1 MTLHIT
7 EFEGGAALSEFRIQ
21 QLLPKLR
28 QVHDRITGLQARFVH
43 LAAWEH
49 PPAPAEQQRLAALL
63 TYGEPYGGGREGELF
78 IVTPR
83 LGTVSPWASKATDIA
98 HNCGLGVRRVE
109 RAVEYRLQLK
119 SPLLGQAALSAD
131 QRQAIAAL
139 LHDRMTESV
148 VADRAAAQRLFTEL
162 EPAPMES
169 VDVLG
174 DGRGALERANAQFG
188 LALADDEID
197 YLLAAFRGLGRNPT
211 DVELMMFAQANSEH
225 CRHKIFNA
233 SFTIDGVPQDKSLFA
248 MIRHTHQTNPQHTVV
263 AYSDNAAVMEG
274 SRVESFRPDRGDAP
288 APYRRQEAQHHVLMK
303 VETHNHPTAI
313 SPFPG
318 ASTGAGGEIRDEG
331 ATGRGARPKAG
342 LTGFSVSRLWDSP
355 NGRPAHIASP
365 LQIMTEGPLGGAAFN
380 NEFGRPNL
388 GGYFREYEQTVAGV
402 VRGYHKPIMIAGG
415 LGAIDAGQ
423 THKIPF
429 PAGTLLVQLGG
440 PGMRIGMGG
449 GAASSMATGAN
460 AADLDFDSV
469 QRGNPEIERRAQE
482 VINHCW
488 SLGEDNPVLAIHD
501 VGAGGLSNAF
511 PELTNDAGRGARFD
525 LRRIPL
531 EESGLAPKEI
541 WCNESQERYVL
552 AIAPESLE
560 RFRAFCERERCPFAV
575 VGVATEERQLLVGEG
590 LLGDADAV
598 EPLTPTLSPEGRG
611 SQERSAVRP
620 ASPER
625 SAVMAGNPNLPLPL
639 AGEGR
644 GEGLT
649 AVDMPMDVLLGK
661 PPKMHR
667 DVKTIRR
674 EVPPIELTGVDL
686 QDAVIKVL
694 SHPTVASKRFLITI
708 GDRTVGGLSHR
719 DQMVGPWQVPVAD
732 CAVTLADYRG
742 FAGEAMAMGER
753 APLAATNAAASG
765 RMAVAEAITNLLAAP
780 IELPRV
786 KLSANWMAAC
796 GEPGEDAALYETVKA
811 VGMELCPALGIS
823 IPVGK
828 DSLSMRTQWQEDG
841 QRKQVTAPVSLVV
854 SAFATLA
861 DVRPTLT
868 PQLEATEDTTLVLVD
883 LGKGRHRMGGSILAQ
898 VLEQA
903 GGEVPDLDD
912 PQDLVRLVDAVNA
925 LRAQGRLLAYHD
937 RSDGGLFAA
946 ACEMAFAGHVGVS
959 LNVDLLVTEG
969 DGIADSR
976 AEYGDAKNWASQV
989 SARREELTLKA
1000 LFNEELGVLLQVR
1013 TAERDEV
1020 VKVLREHGLSRFSHF
1035 VGKTRPAASAIEV
1048 GKGEVQVWR
1057 DTKPVF
1063 SARLA
1068 DLHQVWDSVSW
1079 KICQQRDNPACAD
1092 QEHAAAGDPADHGLR
1107 FAPSFDPSEDVAA
1120 PYLNLARPRV
1130 AILREQG
1137 VNSQVEMAYC
1147 FDTAGFEAVDVH
1159 MTDLQ
1164 AGRASLGDFKGFVAC
1179 GGFSYG
1185 DTLGA
1190 GIGWA
1195 RSITFNPRL
1204 AEQFQAF
1211 FGRRDTFALG
1221 VCNGCQML
1229 AELADIIPGAQA
1241 WPRFTTNRSERYEA
1255 RLSQVEVL
1263 PSPSLFFDG
1272 MAGSR
1277 LPIVVAHGEGYAN
1290 FAQRGDAAKVLPAMR
1305 FIDHHGQPTE
1315 VYPFNPNGSPGGLT
1329 AVTTADGRFTAMM
1342 PHAERVFRNVQMSW
1356 TGGDISASSPWLR
1369 IWRNARKW
1377 VG

>member
-7 EFEGGAALSEFRIQ
+7 EFEGGRALSDFRVQ
-21 QLLPKLR
+21 QLLPRLR
-28 QVHDRITGLQARFVH
+28 AVDDRIQALSARFVH
-43 LAAWEH
+43 LAAWEQ
-49 PPAPAEQQRLAALL
+49 APDDAALGRLAALL
-63 TYGEPYGGGREGELF
+63 TYGEAFDGPADGELVV
-78 IVTPR
+78 ITPR
-83 LGTVSPWASKATDIA
+83 LGTVSSWASKASDIA
-98 HNCGLGVRRVE
+98 HNCGIAVKRLERIVE
-109 RAVEYRLQLK
+109 VRLQLK
-119 SPLLGQAALSAD
+119 GGLLSRGKATLEPAA
-131 QRQAIAAL
+131 RAAVAQL

-148 VADRAAAQRLFTEL
+148 LFERAGARALFSELPAQPMDRI
-162 EPAPMES
+162 
-169 VDVLG
+169 DVLG
-174 DGRGALERANAQFG
+174 GGRTALQEANTRFG

-197 YLLAAFRGLGRNPT
+197 YLVAAFRQLARNPS

-233 SFTIDGVPQDKSLFA
+233 QFTIDGVPQDKSLFG
-248 MIRHTHQTNPQHTVV
+248 MIRNTHQCNPQHTVV

-274 SRVESFRPDRGDAP
+274 SDVELFVP
-288 APYRRQEAQHHVLMK
+288 AADGGASPGAYQRRAATQHVLMK

-318 ASTGAGGEIRDEG
+318 AATGAGGEIRDEG

-342 LTGFSVSRLWDSP
+342 LTGFSVSRLWDAP
-355 NGRPAHIASP
+355 NGRPEHIASA

-388 GGYFREYEQTVAGV
+388 LGYFREYEQTVDGV

-415 LGAIDAGQ
+415 LGSIDAGL
-423 THKIPF
+423 THKIAF

-449 GAASSMATGAN
+449 GAASSMATGTN
-460 AADLDFDSV
+460 AAELDFDSV

-488 SLGEDNPVLAIHD
+488 SLGADNPILAIHD

-525 LRRIPL
+525 LSRVPL

-552 AIAPESLE
+552 AIAPQSLE
-560 RFRAFCERERCPFAV
+560 RLRAFCERERCPFAV
-575 VGVATEERQLLVGEG
+575 VGVATEQRDLVVGFG
-590 LLGDADAV
+590 VVDADTAQGGA
-598 EPLTPTLSPEGRG
+598 PG
-611 SQERSAVRP
+611 SGAAP
-620 ASPER
+620 AHDDASPGAAQP
-625 SAVMAGNPNLPLPL
+625 AVA
-639 AGEGR
+639 
-644 GEGLT
+644 
-649 AVDMPMDVLLGK
+649 MPMDVLLGK

-667 DVKTIRR
+667 DVRSVSR
-674 EVPPIELTGVDL
+674 QSPPLDLTGVAL

-694 SHPTVASKRFLITI
+694 AHPTVASKRFLITI
-708 GDRTVGGLSHR
+708 GDRTVGGLTHR

-732 CAVTLADYRG
+732 CAVTLADFRG
-742 FAGEAMAMGER
+742 FAGETMALGER
-753 APLAATNAAASG
+753 TPLAALDAPASG

-780 IELPRV
+780 IALKRV

-796 GEPGEDAALYETVKA
+796 GEPGEDAALYETVRA
-811 VGMELCPALGIS
+811 VGMELCPALGVS

-828 DSLSMRTQWQEDG
+828 DSLSMRTQWREGGQEH
-841 QRKQVTAPVSLVV
+841 RVTSPVSLVV
-854 SAFATLA
+854 TAFATLA

-868 PQLEATEDTTLVLVD
+868 PQLVAEGDTTLVLVD
-883 LGKGRHRMGGSILAQ
+883 LGQGRKRMGGSVLAQ
-898 VLEQA
+898 VLEQP
-903 GGEVPDLDD
+903 GGDVPDLDE
-912 PQDLVRLVDAVNA
+912 PQQLVRLVDAVNA
-925 LRAQGRLLAYHD
+925 LRAQGRILAYHD
-937 RSDGGLFAA
+937 RSDGGLLAA
-946 ACEMAFAGHVGVS
+946 ACEMAFAGQVGVA

-969 DGIADSR
+969 DGISDSR
-976 AEYGDAKNWASQV
+976 AEYGDAKNWSAQV
-989 SARREELTLKA
+989 SARREELTLRA
-1000 LFNEELGVLLQVR
+1000 LFNEELGVLLQVP
-1013 TAERDEV
+1013 TAQRNEV
-1020 VKVLREHGLSRFSHF
+1020 MQVLREHGLSRHSHF
-1035 VGKTRPAASAIEV
+1035 VGTTRPAASAIEA

-1057 DTKPVF
+1057 DTKAVF
-1063 SARLA
+1063 SASLR

-1079 KICQQRDNPACAD
+1079 KICGQRDNPAGAD
-1092 QEHAAAGDPADHGLR
+1092 AEHAAAGDPTDPGLQW
-1107 FAPSFDPSEDVAA
+1107 APSFDPRHDPAA
-1120 PYLNLARPRV
+1120 PFLNLARPPV
-1130 AILREQG
+1130 AVLREQG
-1137 VNSQVEMAYC
+1137 VNSHVEMAYC

-1164 AGRASLGDFKGFVAC
+1164 SGRVRLADFKGFVAC

-1190 GIGWA
+1190 GVGWA
-1195 RSITFNPRL
+1195 RSITFNPAL
-1204 AEQFQAF
+1204 SEQFQDF
-1211 FGRRDTFALG
+1211 FGRSDTFALG
-1221 VCNGCQML
+1221 VCNGCQMM
-1229 AELADIIPGAQA
+1229 AELADIIPGAQD

-1290 FAQRGDAAKVLPAMR
+1290 FARRGHPERVLAAMR
-1305 FIDHHGQPTE
+1305 YVDHHGQPTE
-1315 VYPFNPNGSPGGLT
+1315 TYPLNPNGSPGGLT

-1356 TGGDISASSPWLR
+1356 TGGDRDAFSPWLR

>member
-1 MTLHIT
+1 VTLHIT
-7 EFEGGAALSEFRIQ
+7 ELEGGAALSEFRVQ
-21 QLLPKLR
+21 QLLPRL
-28 QVHDRITGLQARFVH
+28 QAVHDKISSLHARFVH
-43 LAAWEH
+43 LAAWEQ
-49 PPAPAEQQRLAALL
+49 APSGEQAQRLAALL
-63 TYGEPYGGGREGELF
+63 TYGEPLAGPGADLAEGEGV

-98 HNCGLGVRRVE
+98 HNCGLAVKRVE
-109 RAVEYRLQLK
+109 RIVEYRVGLK
-119 SPLLGQAALSAD
+119 GGLLSGRPRLSPA
-131 QRQAIAAL
+131 QREAVAAL

-148 VADRAAAQRLFTEL
+148 VPARAQAHGLFTEL
-162 EPAPMES
+162 APMPMEQ

-174 DGRGALERANAQFG
+174 GGRAALVSANTRFG

-197 YLLAAFRGLGRNPT
+197 YLVTAFQGLARNPT

-233 SFTIDGVPQDKSLFA
+233 SFTIDGVAQDKSLFG
-248 MIRHTHQTNPQHTVV
+248 MIRNTHQLNPQHTVV

-274 SRVESFRPDRGDAP
+274 VPVELFVPADAGPSAYVKRPST
-288 APYRRQEAQHHVLMK
+288 QHVLMK

-331 ATGRGARPKAG
+331 ATGRGSRPKAG

-388 GGYFREYEQTVAGV
+388 AGYFREYEQTVDGV

-415 LGAIDAGQ
+415 LGHIQDGL
-423 THKIPF
+423 THKIEF
-429 PAGTLLVQLGG
+429 PPGTLLVQLGG

-460 AADLDFDSV
+460 AAELDFDSV

-488 SLGEDNPVLAIHD
+488 KLGAANPILAIHD

-525 LRRIPL
+525 LSKVPL

-541 WCNESQERYVL
+541 WCNESQERYVM
-552 AIAPESLE
+552 AIAPESLAQ
-560 RFRAFCERERCPFAV
+560 FTAFCERERCPFAV
-575 VGVATEERQLLVGEG
+575 VGVATAERQLVV
-590 LLGDADAV
+590 GDAS
-598 EPLTPTLSPEGRG
+598 T
-611 SQERSAVRP
+611 Q
-620 ASPER
+620 
-625 SAVMAGNPNLPLPL
+625 
-639 AGEGR
+639 
-644 GEGLT
+644 
-649 AVDMPMDVLLGK
+649 AVDMPLDVLLGK

-667 DVKTIRR
+667 QVHTIARQS
-674 EVPPIELTGVDL
+674 PPLNLTGVAL
-686 QDAVIKVL
+686 QDAVIRVL

-708 GDRTVGGLSHR
+708 GDRTVGGLTHR

-742 FAGEAMAMGER
+742 FAGEAMSMGER
-753 APLAATNAAASG
+753 TPLAALDAPASG
-765 RMAVAEAITNLLAAP
+765 RMAVAEALTNLLAAP
-780 IELPRV
+780 IDLSRV

-828 DSLSMRTQWQEDG
+828 DSLSMRTQWQDSG
-841 QRKQVTAPVSLVV
+841 AAQKVVSPVSLVIT
-854 SAFATLA
+854 AFATLA
-861 DVRPTLT
+861 DVRGTLT
-868 PQLEATEDTTLVLVD
+868 PQLQAQGDTTLVLVD

-903 GGEVPDLDD
+903 GGDVPDLDD
-912 PQDLVRLVDAVNA
+912 PKDLVNLVHAVNT

-937 RSDGGLFAA
+937 RSDGGLMAA
-946 ACEMAFAGHVGVS
+946 ACEMAFAGQVGVS

-969 DGIADSR
+969 DGIQDSR
-976 AEYGDAKNWASQV
+976 ADHGDAKNWAGQV

-1000 LFNEELGVLLQVR
+1000 LFNEELGVVLQVP
-1013 TAERDEV
+1013 TEV
-1020 VKVLREHGLSRFSHF
+1020 RNEVMQVLREHGLSRHSHF
-1035 VGKTRPAASAIEV
+1035 IGKTRPADSDIDV
-1048 GKGEVQVWR
+1048 GKGQVQVWR
-1057 DTKPVF
+1057 DTKAVF
-1063 SARLA
+1063 SANLQ
-1068 DLHQVWDSVSW
+1068 DLQQVWDSVSW
-1079 KICQQRDNPACAD
+1079 KICQQRDNPAGAD
-1092 QEHAAAGDPADHGLR
+1092 AEHAAVGTPGDPGLQ
-1107 FAPSFDPSEDVAA
+1107 FAPSFDASEDVAA
-1120 PYLNLARPRV
+1120 PFLNLARPRV

-1147 FDTAGFEAVDVH
+1147 FDLAGFDAVDVH

-1164 AGRASLGDFKGFVAC
+1164 SGRAKLEDFKGFVAC

-1195 RSITFNPRL
+1195 RSITFNAPL
-1204 AEQFQAF
+1204 SAQFQGF
-1211 FGRRDTFALG
+1211 FARSDTFALG

-1229 AELADIIPGAQA
+1229 AELADIIPGAQH
-1241 WPRFTTNRSERYEA
+1241 WPRFTANRSERYEA
-1255 RLSQVEVL
+1255 RLSQVQVL
-1263 PSPSLFFDG
+1263 ESPSLFFQG

-1290 FAQRGDAAKVLPAMR
+1290 FAQRGDAAQAIGAMR
-1305 FIDHHGQPTE
+1305 FTDHHGQATE
-1315 VYPFNPNGSPGGLT
+1315 AYPFNPNGSPGGLT

-1342 PHAERVFRNVQMSW
+1342 PHPERVFRNVQMSW
-1356 TGGDISASSPWLR
+1356 TGGDLSAHSPWLR
-1369 IWRNARKW
+1369 IWRNARRW

>member
-7 EFEGGAALSEFRIQ
+7 EFEGGRALSPFRVQ
-21 QLLPKLR
+21 QLLPRL
-28 QVHDRITGLQARFVH
+28 QAVHDRVEGLTAQFVH
-43 LAAWEH
+43 LAAWEQ
-49 PPAPAEQQRLAALL
+49 APSAADRERLDQLL
-63 TYGEPYGGGREGELF
+63 TYGEPFEGAAAGTPF
-78 IVTPR
+78 VVTPR
-83 LGTVSPWASKATDIA
+83 LGTVSPWASKASDIA
-98 HNCGLGVRRVE
+98 HNCGIPVRRIE
-109 RAVEYRLQLK
+109 RAVVYRVTLK
-119 SPLLGQAALSAD
+119 SPLLGKAPALSPA
-131 QRQAIAAL
+131 QREALAAL

-148 VADRAAAQRLFTEL
+148 LPDLAGAHRLFTEL
-162 EPAPMES
+162 APTPMEE
-169 VDVLG
+169 VDVLAG
-174 DGRGALERANAQFG
+174 GRGALERANVQFG
-188 LALADDEID
+188 LALAGDEID
-197 YLLAAFRGLGRNPT
+197 YLLDAFRTLGRNPT

-233 SFTIDGVPQDKSLFA
+233 GFTIDGVPQEHSLFG
-248 MIRHTHQTNPQHTVV
+248 MIRHTHRTNPQHTVI

-274 SRVESFRPDRGDAP
+274 SPVEAFLPLRGDGPSAYARRP
-288 APYRRQEAQHHVLMK
+288 ALQHVLMK

-342 LTGFSVSRLWDSP
+342 LTGFTVSRLWDNP

-388 GGYFREYEQTVAGV
+388 LGYFREYEQVVDGVA
-402 VRGYHKPIMIAGG
+402 RGYHKPIMIAGG
-415 LGAIDAGQ
+415 LGSIEAGQ
-423 THKIPF
+423 TTKERF

-460 AADLDFDSV
+460 AAELDFDSV

-488 SLGEDNPVLAIHD
+488 SLGAANPILAIHD

-511 PELTNDAGRGARFD
+511 PEITHDAGRGARFD
-525 LRRIPL
+525 LRRVPL

-552 AIAPESLE
+552 AIAPASLE
-560 RFRAFCERERCPFAV
+560 AFRALCERERCPFAV
-575 VGVATEERQLLVGEG
+575 VGVATEERQLVVGDVD
-590 LLGDADAV
+590 LDGDGQG
-598 EPLTPTLSPEGRG
+598 TL
-611 SQERSAVRP
+611 
-620 ASPER
+620 
-625 SAVMAGNPNLPLPL
+625 
-639 AGEGR
+639 
-644 GEGLT
+644 

-667 DVKTIRR
+667 DVSSVARSS
-674 EVPPIELTGVDL
+674 PPIQLTGVSL

-732 CAVTLADYRG
+732 CAVTLADYQG
-742 FAGEAMAMGER
+742 FAGEAMSMGER
-753 APLAATNAAASG
+753 TPLAATDAAASG

-811 VGMELCPALGIS
+811 VGLELCPALGIS

-828 DSLSMRTQWQEDG
+828 DSLSMRTQWQEAG
-841 QRKQVTAPVSLVV
+841 QARQVTSPVSLIV

-861 DVRPTLT
+861 DVRTTLT
-868 PQLEATEDTTLVLVD
+868 PQLDADEETTLVLVD

-898 VLEQA
+898 VLEQP

-912 PQDLVRLVDAVNA
+912 PHDLVRLVDAVNA
-925 LRAQGRLLAYHD
+925 LRAQGRILAYHD
-937 RSDGGLFAA
+937 RSDGGLLAA
-946 ACEMAFAGHVGVS
+946 ACEMAFAGHVGIA

-969 DGIADSR
+969 DGISDSR
-976 AEYGDAKNWASQV
+976 AEYGDAKNWAGQV
-989 SARREELTLKA
+989 GARREELTLKA
-1000 LFNEELGVLLQVR
+1000 LFSEELGVLLQVR
-1013 TAERDEV
+1013 SAERNTV
-1020 VKVLREHGLSRFSHF
+1020 MQVLREHGLSRHSHF
-1035 VGKTRPAASAIEV
+1035 VGQTRPASSPLDA

-1057 DTKPVF
+1057 DTRAVF

-1079 KICQQRDNPACAD
+1079 KICQQRDNPEGAD
-1092 QEHAAAGDPADHGLR
+1092 AEHAAAGDPADPGLQ
-1107 FAPSFDPSEDVAA
+1107 FAPSFDPQDDVAA
-1120 PYLNLARPRV
+1120 PFLNLARPRV

-1137 VNSQVEMAYC
+1137 VNSHLEMAYC
-1147 FDTAGFEAVDVH
+1147 FDLAGFEAVDVH

-1164 AGRASLGDFKGFVAC
+1164 SGRAELPQFQGFVAC

-1195 RSITFNPRL
+1195 RSITFNPQL
-1204 AEQFQAF
+1204 SQQFQAF
-1211 FGRRDTFALG
+1211 FDRSDTFALG
-1221 VCNGCQML
+1221 VCNGCQMM

-1255 RLSQVEVL
+1255 RLAQVEVL
-1263 PSPSLFFDG
+1263 DSPSLFFAG

-1290 FAQRGDAAKVLPAMR
+1290 FAHRGDPAAAIAAMR
-1305 FIDHHGQPTE
+1305 YVDHHGQPTE
-1315 VYPFNPNGSPGGLT
+1315 AYPLNPNGSPGGLT

-1342 PHAERVFRNVQMSW
+1342 PHAERAFRNIQMSW
-1356 TGGDISASSPWLR
+1356 SGGDKSDFSPWLR